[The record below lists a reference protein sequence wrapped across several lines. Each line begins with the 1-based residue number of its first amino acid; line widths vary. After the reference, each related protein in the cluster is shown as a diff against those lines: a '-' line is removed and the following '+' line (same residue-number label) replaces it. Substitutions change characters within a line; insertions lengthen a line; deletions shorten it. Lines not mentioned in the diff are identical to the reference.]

1 MLLLPYS
8 KNPSRILRGAMK
20 TLEEIQKERPY
31 LKEQLDLYRKLQGL
45 RSLSFSTEGYIPM
58 EKGFYPPDTLV
69 YVITEVSK
77 ILGIEIERLNW
88 VKDMITSGNIDFR
101 RLPIGDIQ
109 LKHNEYSQEELDVI
123 LYFIS
128 KPFFLHEKQKLS
140 LDGIYWDEGK
150 CPVCNSV
157 PSVSI
162 IGREEKRRFYCSYCE
177 TVGYWKRIGCPSCL
191 TEVPEDITI
200 VMLDA
205 EEGIRADLCERCKNY
220 YKSFNSSMLNEYT
233 EEMLDLI
240 SLPLDIIVQQ
250 KGYHRSSPNPLGMKR
265 LL

>member
-109 LKHNEYSQEELDVI
+109 LKHNEYSQEELA
-123 LYFIS
+123 
-128 KPFFLHEKQKLS
+128 FLLTRETKALS
-140 LDGIYWDEGK
+140 GWYL
-150 CPVCNSV
+150 
-157 PSVSI
+157 
-162 IGREEKRRFYCSYCE
+162 
-177 TVGYWKRIGCPSCL
+177 
-191 TEVPEDITI
+191 
-200 VMLDA
+200 
-205 EEGIRADLCERCKNY
+205 
-220 YKSFNSSMLNEYT
+220 
-233 EEMLDLI
+233 
-240 SLPLDIIVQQ
+240 
-250 KGYHRSSPNPLGMKR
+250 LG
-265 LL
+265 